1 MGLAACPVGVG
12 MGEVRFFMALLI
24 LSVADFYDMPDN
36 RESWESWESMGRKTP
51 KDDGEVFTQKI
62 DQKKNSSGLK
72 GFFTEFATTHVFF
85 WTVSS
90 INHQS
95 PTESNYR
102 TKTVLIWM
110 FPKIM
115 VPPNHPF

>member
-24 LSVADFYDMPDN
+24 LSVADFYEMPDN

-62 DQKKNSSGLK
+62 DQKKTSSGLE
-72 GFFTEFATTHVFF
+72 GFLQNLPPHFF
-85 WTVSS
+85 FLDSF
-90 INHQS
+90 IYQQYIPQLN
-95 PTESNYR
+95 PTIVQKPCLYGCFR
-102 TKTVLIWM
+102 K
-110 FPKIM
+110 
-115 VPPNHPF
+115 